1 MSNPSDDHI
10 VIYHGVMNDGYLD
23 QKENSLR
30 DSILQKLSLGSWT
43 QKATA
48 TQSCDRKSL
57 LSNEENEEKI
67 AGGDG
72 DNDDDDSDTETKL

>member
-1 MSNPSDDHI
+1 
-10 VIYHGVMNDGYLD
+10 MNDGYLD

-43 QKATA
+43 QKTVAV
-48 TQSCDRKSL
+48 QSGDRKSL

-67 AGGDG
+67 AGD
-72 DNDDDDSDTETKL
+72 DDEDDDSDSETKL